1 MRSPIST
8 RWVKGGNRLS
18 LAYLENRINR
28 PKFVDQNGQI
38 YELGR
43 KMLGKY
49 EITKD
54 KEKMYW
60 DISQTD
66 SKFNN
71 NEFKLI

>member
-1 MRSPIST
+1 MAIISN
-8 RWVKGGNRLS
+8 RWAKGGNRLP
-18 LAYLENRINR
+18 LAYFEDRINR